1 MPEFEFNYYETVKY
15 RVKFVARDR
24 DEADALIFEAL
35 HPQDLPEAEI
45 SELKSSLDVDERS
58 VVELEV
64 FDEEV

>member
-24 DEADALIFEAL
+24 DEADALIFETADPL
-35 HPQDLPEAEI
+35 DLPKAEI
-45 SELKSSLDVDERS
+45 FQAKMSVDVDERS